1 MDDLLNRVAATT
13 SKTEIETH
21 AMDENY
27 DDNANTSLKQL
38 RLNLDPGLTHIRSIA
53 SSNTSLLTICCLLCK
68 ELKEY
73 SQVLT
78 LDQMQ
83 QQQLETQ
90 FPELSLMNIVPRR

>member
-53 SSNTSLLTICCLLCK
+53 SSNTSLLTLCCLLCK